1 MNTLFQS
8 QKNILLFTIFFLV
21 SLCSFAQQELM
32 IYGTV
37 KSSEKPEQRARI
49 KVEETKTFKILY
61 ELWLDADGQYRI
73 DLPYGKIY
81 TIYYYSDGFT
91 PMIFDANLVL
101 PADAKQCCY
110 RPMNISFHFFTPDSA
125 YTKLFKET
133 FYTIAYSSQLK
144 NFNYDIDVDYMVQQ
158 KIVNYELFESK
169 KLEAREGLLLQ
180 EESVLQEKKYLAYIN
195 QATQLYNDKYYYAAR
210 RLFLEAKKIRPN
222 RMYPQYKLE
231 DIKTELERF
240 EHKAELLGVNVDS
253 LIQQELT
260 ALNSE
265 QESEYPPYVPLT
277 QAQIEQIF
285 KQEVE
290 NQIMLMADS
299 PQEVSR
305 LMGLMQEFF
314 RDDFTPDQ
322 IAVYDDTPQV
332 SEPFDRTVDFTSP
345 TISVTDID
353 TDTIESTPLDE
364 FMEDVPHI
372 VEQVQIPDT
381 TSEIEPLVV
390 EKPKQET
397 VTETVKP
404 RPLPKVVDYSSYQDS
419 LRQKY
424 PETRT
429 VEYSEDAN
437 KKITRVFLNNGKVVE
452 VYTRIIHSWGATYYY
467 FEEYPSGYQ
476 SIGYSAFMS
485 RTKLYE
491 LEGD

>member
-1 MNTLFQS
+1 M
-8 QKNILLFTIFFLV
+8 
-21 SLCSFAQQELM
+21 
-32 IYGTV
+32 
-37 KSSEKPEQRARI
+37 
-49 KVEETKTFKILY
+49 
-61 ELWLDADGQYRI
+61 
-73 DLPYGKIY
+73 
-81 TIYYYSDGFT
+81 
-91 PMIFDANLVL
+91 
-101 PADAKQCCY
+101 
-110 RPMNISFHFFTPDSA
+110 
-125 YTKLFKET
+125 
-133 FYTIAYSSQLK
+133 
-144 NFNYDIDVDYMVQQ
+144 
-158 KIVNYELFESK
+158 
-169 KLEAREGLLLQ
+169 
-180 EESVLQEKKYLAYIN
+180 
-195 QATQLYNDKYYYAAR
+195 YNDKYYYAAR

-253 LIQQELT
+253 LIQQELI
-260 ALNSE
+260 ALNPE

-277 QAQIEQIF
+277 QEQIEQIF

-290 NQIMLMADS
+290 NQIILMADS

-437 KKITRVFLNNGKVVE
+437 KKVTRVFLNNGKVVE